1 MDEAL
6 AVAMPNRLRVS
17 GEERSAEKCDEKNE
31 QRSKVCAAGGQKSKV
46 GAAGGSEYIRGS
58 NDGSRSF
65 HQQNMGRTARCS
77 GFVRQNRILTC
88 RTESVPG
95 HRF

>member
-31 QRSKVCAAGGQKSKV
+31 QNPKCARRADQNLKWARRVVLNISADQMTGQ
-46 GAAGGSEYIRGS
+46 
-58 NDGSRSF
+58 NPFLSRKF
-65 HQQNMGRTARCS
+65 AEQPAVL